1 MTPERFRNIVEAY
14 GADPRRWP
22 DAERDAARDWAG
34 AHREQ
39 AGALLAEAAELDG
52 WLGAHSVAPASH
64 ALVERILATAPAARR
79 PWTRGRLWWSGAA
92 VLGIGA
98 AGALAG
104 AFATSA
110 ALLSS
115 VPSYVHES
123 TYLTTTF
130 GGSPDD
136 WSGE

>member
-1 MTPERFRNIVEAY
+1 MPSRRPATRWSTGSSP
-14 GADPRRWP
+14 PRP
-22 DAERDAARDWAG
+22 
-34 AHREQ
+34 
-39 AGALLAEAAELDG
+39 
-52 WLGAHSVAPASH
+52 
-64 ALVERILATAPAARR
+64 